1 MKYDVIVI
9 GSGFGGLICARQLAQ
24 AGRSVLV
31 LERQPHIGGCLQSFQ
46 RGGFS
51 FDTGFHY
58 VGGLAEGQL
67 MHDVFQQLGLMRLP
81 WHRLDTDGFD
91 LVTIGHQTFAFA
103 EGYER
108 FAQTLGEAFPQQREA
123 LQQYA
128 QMLQNM
134 PSAEQLGEIN
144 AYDYLSQHFSD
155 PLLVQV
161 LAGTSLKME
170 LRRDS
175 LPLFTFAH
183 GNSSFIQSSWRL
195 RGGGSM
201 IADTLADDLRHF
213 GGKLITNAEVVE
225 LQEHD
230 GRIVTA
236 RCSNGEIYEGDIF
249 ISDAHPAQTL
259 NWIKESRLLKGVYRR
274 RIQSLENTYGMFIVS
289 LVLKPQQLPYFNHN
303 KFVYLEPNVWEQPQL
318 FTQESPTIDRL
329 MVSCRVPET
338 GTDARQIDLM
348 TPMPWTSCQAWEST
362 SVGHRGNDYEQHK
375 EQMADACI
383 ELAERV
389 IPGLRQTVSQR
400 YTSTPLTWRD
410 YNLTPQGS
418 AYGIRKDCRS
428 IMLTMLSVKTAI
440 PNLLLTGQN
449 LMLHGLEG
457 VAMTALQTIDAIVNK
472 QTT

>member
-24 AGRSVLV
+24 AGRSVLL
-31 LERQPHIGGCLQSFQ
+31 LERQHHAGGCLQSFQ
-46 RGGFS
+46 RDGFS

-58 VGGLAEGQL
+58 VGGLAEGQP
-67 MHDVFQQLGLMRLP
+67 MHDVFQQFGLMRLP
-81 WHRLDTDGFD
+81 WHRLDADGFD
-91 LVTIGHQTFAFA
+91 LVTIGRQTFAFA
-103 EGYER
+103 EGYDR
-108 FAQTLGEAFPQQREA
+108 FAQTLGEAFPSQREA
-123 LQQYA
+123 LNQYV
-128 QMLQNM
+128 QLLHDM
-134 PSAEQLGEIN
+134 PSAEQLGEVN
-144 AYDYLSQHFSD
+144 AYDYLSHHFSD
-155 PLLVQV
+155 PLLVQL

-170 LRRDS
+170 LRRES

-183 GNSSFIQSSWRL
+183 GNSSYIQSSWRL
-195 RGGGSM
+195 RGDGSL
-201 IADTLADDLRHF
+201 IADALVDDLRHF
-213 GGKLITNAEVVE
+213 GGQLVTNAEVVE

-230 GRIVTA
+230 GHIVAA
-236 RCSNGEIYEGDIF
+236 RCSNGETYEGDVF
-249 ISDAHPAQTL
+249 ISDVHPALTL
-259 NWIKESRLLKGVYRR
+259 NWVKESRLLKPLYRR
-274 RIQSLENTYGMFIVS
+274 RIQSLQNTYGMFITS

-303 KFVYLEPNVWEQPQL
+303 KYVYREANVWEQPSL
-318 FTQESPTIDRL
+318 FTQDANTIDRL

-348 TPMPWTSCQAWEST
+348 TPMPWTRCQAWEKS
-362 SVGHRGNDYEQHK
+362 SVGHRGDDYLRFK

-383 ELAERV
+383 ALAEEV
-389 IPGLRQTVSQR
+389 IPGLRQMVSQR

-428 IMLTMLSVKTAI
+428 IMLTMLSVKTPV

-457 VAMTALQTIDAIVNK
+457 VAMTALQTVDAVLKK